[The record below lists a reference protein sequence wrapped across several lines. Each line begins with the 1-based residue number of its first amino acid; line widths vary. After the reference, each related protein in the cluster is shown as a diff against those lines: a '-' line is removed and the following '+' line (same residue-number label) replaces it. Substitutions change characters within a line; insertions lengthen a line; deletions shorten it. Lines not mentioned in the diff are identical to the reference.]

1 MLFRFLLR
9 RALRSSYR
17 KYGLRNLQRIKGR
30 NRNGGLGLDDAIDL
44 APKFDEQ
51 AWEEGINDILSW
63 AEDQAGNA
71 GQVTLIVDYLSPK
84 VLDYCE
90 FTQEEYDPEEFVS
103 VMQDELGDTYYYAI
117 NEIIDEMSLMLDE
130 LRDACHQSFLENAAF
145 RLGNPFGY
153 ASLYISTPNRQYR
166 NMATAIAAYGNAR
179 IANGYRSTDTP
190 AGRAFNS
197 EKNRQNL
204 IRRLGP
210 GPTKAWRS
218 ASGMDRVPGYAAYQQ
233 AAARNGKIINP

>member
-9 RALRSSYR
+9 GVFRSNGLKNLSRIRGRGGFGAEDAL
-17 KYGLRNLQRIKGR
+17 
-30 NRNGGLGLDDAIDL
+30 DL
-44 APKFDEQ
+44 LPRFDEQ

-90 FTQEEYDPEEFVS
+90 LTQEEYDPTEFVN
-103 VMQDELGDTYYYAI
+103 VMQDELGDTYYNAI
-117 NEIIDEMSLMLDE
+117 NEIIDEMASMLDE
-130 LRDACHQSFLENAAF
+130 LRDACHQSFMENLAFRFGTGGASSRIYGSQENALRIYEA
-145 RLGNPFGY
+145 
-153 ASLYISTPNRQYR
+153 
-166 NMATAIAAYGNAR
+166 AR
-179 IANGYRSTDTP
+179 IRNGYRTTETA

-197 EKNRQNL
+197 EKNRQSL
-204 IRRLGP
+204 IKRFGT

-218 ASGMDRVPGYAAYQQ
+218 ASGMDRMPGYAAYQQ
-233 AAARNGKIINP
+233 AAARNGKIIKP